1 MTAITAI
8 IKGRYGCHGRH
19 GRWRAQRLIT
29 VLASVHFICYAY
41 SDSTSTRTAAP
52 SDADEFADVWLV
64 SGWQAS
70 GKSTLART
78 LQQLAVLGMTIAE
91 LLAEWN
97 MDSHTREYKRVTE
110 LAAMDI
116 AGYFHHASKMAV
128 GADPEAELV
137 IWDGAVREASSAGHV
152 QRGIAAVVVAGVVA
166 GVFAHVSLLLL
177 RPLHVQPPQRCI

>member
-1 MTAITAI
+1 MAVR
-8 IKGRYGCHGRH
+8 GRHGRH

-78 LQQLAVLGMTIAE
+78 LQQLGV
-91 LLAEWN
+91 
-97 MDSHTREYKRVTE
+97 DSIDLERR
-110 LAAMDI
+110 AR
-116 AGYFHHASKMAV
+116 
-128 GADPEAELV
+128 P
-137 IWDGAVREASSAGHV
+137 VRG
-152 QRGIAAVVVAGVVA
+152 G
-166 GVFAHVSLLLL
+166 
-177 RPLHVQPPQRCI
+177 RPK